1 MMGTVVAYRI
11 DHLPHV
17 MCDATNIIYWVK
29 KVSYFHCASYEMLT
43 TPSIAEVCVCVC
55 VCVCV
60 WRKGE
65 MKSTAVHGCSLARQ
79 CDNYARSSPP

>member
-43 TPSIAEVCVCVC
+43 TPSIAEGCVCVEEGGDEVNSC
-55 VCVCV
+55 P
-60 WRKGE
+60 RLQSGP
-65 MKSTAVHGCSLARQ
+65 AV
-79 CDNYARSSPP
+79 